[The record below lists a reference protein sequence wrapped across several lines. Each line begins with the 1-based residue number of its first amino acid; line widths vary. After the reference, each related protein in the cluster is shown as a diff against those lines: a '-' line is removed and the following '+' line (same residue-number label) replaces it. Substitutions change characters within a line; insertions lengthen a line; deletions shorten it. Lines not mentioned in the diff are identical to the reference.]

1 MNLANE
7 DQPGGVGGDAVVRK
21 PLGTY
26 TSRVDDK
33 GRLKLPVDFERYLRS
48 ISTDASDVLFITSFD
63 GKYARIYSSS
73 VWEAQLP
80 VLEAA
85 DVDAETGSQLLME
98 ANHYGAN
105 SSIDNQGRLL
115 IPPDLRKEME
125 VENQP
130 VRLFCMRKHVAVLSE
145 TEYQKRRL
153 DAAARQKAVARF
165 EQKGLQ

>member
-1 MNLANE
+1 VNLVNE
-7 DQPGGVGGDAVVRK
+7 DQPGGVGGESVIRK

-26 TSRVDDK
+26 ASRVDDK

-48 ISTDASDVLFITSFD
+48 ISTDVADVLFITSFD

-80 VLEAA
+80 VLETA
-85 DVDAETGSQLLME
+85 DPDAETGSQLVLE
-98 ANHYGAN
+98 AYHYGAS

-130 VRLFCMRKHVAVLSE
+130 VRLMCIRKHVAVMSE
-145 TEYQKRRL
+145 AEYQKRRL
-153 DAAARQKAVARF
+153 DAAARQKAVARY